1 MNNRSDRLEKP
12 DREGTVRDDEGSR
25 QGIDAAPWWQ
35 TGVVYQ
41 IYPRSF
47 QDSNGDGV
55 GDLPGITA
63 RLDHLA
69 VLGVDA
75 IWVSPFYPSPMKDF
89 GYDVSDYTDVD
100 PLFGTLGD
108 FDRLLAAAHE
118 RGIAMIVDWVPNHTS
133 DQHPWFLASRAG
145 RDGPKRDWYVWR
157 DAKPDGSL
165 PNNWLSSFG
174 GPAWTWDPRT
184 RQFYL
189 HSFLKEQPDLNWR
202 NPDVRRAML
211 GTLEFWLERGVDGFR
226 IDVAHAVMK
235 DPDLRDNP
243 PAPAGSRVLHKDVGP
258 YGTQLHLYDRGH
270 ADTHGVY
277 REVRRLLDRYGGTRQ
292 RVSIGEIHLFEP
304 ADLVSY
310 YGADLDELH
319 MPFNFTLLSVPWSA
333 EAVRRTVDAME
344 AALPR
349 GAWPNWVL
357 GNHDE
362 SRVAS
367 RVGPAAARSAMLLLL
382 TLRGTPTL
390 YYGDEL
396 GMEDVPVP
404 PELAQD
410 PWGKNVPGLGL
421 GRDPQRAPMPW
432 DGSSNAGF
440 TRTGVRPWLPLPPD
454 AATRSVEAQTASPDS
469 MLALTRSLLAMRR
482 AHPALQRGSY
492 RPVSD
497 APAGVFAYQRE
508 LGRDHL
514 LVLVNFE
521 SGPALV
527 RLAGQ
532 IHRSLV
538 STHGAPV
545 VRDGTCALRPHE
557 GVVLERG

>member
-1 MNNRSDRLEKP
+1 
-12 DREGTVRDDEGSR
+12 
-25 QGIDAAPWWQ
+25 
-35 TGVVYQ
+35 VYQ

-63 RLDHLA
+63 RLGHLA
-69 VLGVDA
+69 ALGVDA

-100 PLFGTLGD
+100 PLFGTLAD

-145 RDGPKRDWYVWR
+145 RDAPKRDWYVWR

-184 RQFYL
+184 RQYYL

-277 REVRRLLDRYGGTRQ
+277 REVRRLLDRYSGTRQ

-319 MPFNFTLLSVPWSA
+319 MPFNFTLLSVLWSA
-333 EAVRRTVDAME
+333 EAVRRSVDAME
-344 AALPR
+344 AALPP

-367 RVGPAAARSAMLLLL
+367 RIGPAAARSAMLLLL

-410 PWGKNVPGLGL
+410 PWGKNVPGFGL
-421 GRDPQRAPMPW
+421 GRDPERAPMPW

-440 TRTGVRPWLPLPPD
+440 TPKGVRPWLPLPPD
-454 AATRSVEAQTASPDS
+454 AATSSVEAQAARPDS

-492 RPVSD
+492 RPVAD

-508 LGRDHL
+508 LGHDRL

-521 SGPALV
+521 SSPAHV

-538 STHGAPV
+538 STHGAAV

-557 GVVLERG
+557 GVVLEMS

>member
-1 MNNRSDRLEKP
+1 
-12 DREGTVRDDEGSR
+12 VRDDEGSK
-25 QGIDAAPWWQ
+25 QETTAAPWWQ

-69 VLGVDA
+69 SLGVDA

-118 RGIAMIVDWVPNHTS
+118 RGLAVIVDWVPNHTS

-145 RDGPKRDWYVWR
+145 RDDPKRDWYLWR
-157 DAKPDGSL
+157 DAKPDGSP

-174 GPAWTWDPRT
+174 GSAWTWDPRT
-184 RQFYL
+184 RQYYL

-202 NPDVRRAML
+202 NPEVRRAML

-243 PAPAGSRVLHKDVGP
+243 PAPAGSRVLHKDVGQ

-277 REVRRLLDRYGGTRQ
+277 RDVRRLLDRYSGTRQ
-292 RVSIGEIHLFEP
+292 RVSIGEIHLFDP

-310 YGADLDELH
+310 YGVDLDELH
-319 MPFNFTLLSVPWSA
+319 MPFNFTLLNVPWSA

-362 SRVAS
+362 SRIAS
-367 RVGPAAARSAMLLLL
+367 RIGPAAARSAMLLLL
-382 TLRGTPTL
+382 TLRGTPTV

-421 GRDPQRAPMPW
+421 GRDPERAPMPW
-432 DGSSNAGF
+432 DRSSNAGF
-440 TRTGVRPWLPLPPD
+440 TRPGVRPWLPIPPD
-454 AATRSVEAQTASPDS
+454 AATRNVEAQTASPDS
-469 MLALTRSLLAMRR
+469 MLALTRSLLAIRR

-492 RPVSD
+492 RPVPD
-497 APAGVFAYQRE
+497 TPAGVFAYQRE
-508 LGRDHL
+508 LGRDRVL
-514 LVLVNFE
+514 ALVNFE
-521 SGPALV
+521 SSAPHV
-527 RLAGQ
+527 RLAGR
-532 IHRSLV
+532 IRRPLV
-538 STHGAPV
+538 STQGAPV
-545 VRDGTCALRPHE
+545 LQNGTCALRPHE
-557 GVVLERG
+557 GVVLEMS

>member
-1 MNNRSDRLEKP
+1 MRN
-12 DREGTVRDDEGSR
+12 DEGKK
-25 QGIDAAPWWQ
+25 QGTDAGLWWQ

-55 GDLPGITA
+55 GDLPGISA

-69 VLGVDA
+69 ALGVDA
-75 IWVSPFYPSPMKDF
+75 IWVSPFYRSPMKDF

-145 RDGPKRDWYVWR
+145 RDDPKRDWYVWR
-157 DAKPDGSL
+157 DAKPDGSP

-184 RQFYL
+184 RQYYL
-189 HSFLKEQPDLNWR
+189 HSFLEEQPDLNWR

-243 PAPAGSRVLHKDVGP
+243 PAPAGSRVLHKDVGQ

-277 REVRRLLDRYGGTRQ
+277 RDVRRLLDRYSGTRQ

-362 SRVAS
+362 SRIAS
-367 RVGPAAARSAMLLLL
+367 RIGPAAARSAMLLLL

-410 PWGKNVPGLGL
+410 PWGRNVPGLGL

-440 TRTGVRPWLPLPPD
+440 TRTGVRPWLPLPTD
-454 AATRSVEAQTASPDS
+454 AATRSVEAQTARPDS

-492 RPVSD
+492 RPVTD

-508 LGRDHL
+508 LGRDHV

-521 SGPALV
+521 SSPAHV
-527 RLAGQ
+527 RVAGQ
-532 IHRSLV
+532 IRRSLV

-545 VRDGTCALRPHE
+545 VRDGTCALLPHE
-557 GVVLERG
+557 GVVLEMT

>member
-1 MNNRSDRLEKP
+1 
-12 DREGTVRDDEGSR
+12 VDEGKK
-25 QGIDAAPWWQ
+25 QGTDLAPWWQ

-69 VLGVDA
+69 ALGVDA

-100 PLFGTLGD
+100 PLFGTLAD

-145 RDGPKRDWYVWR
+145 RDDPKRDWYLWR
-157 DAKPDGSL
+157 DAKPDGSP

-184 RQFYL
+184 RQYYL

-270 ADTHGVY
+270 VDTHGVY
-277 REVRRLLDRYGGTRQ
+277 REVRRLLDRYSGTRQ

-319 MPFNFTLLSVPWSA
+319 MPFNFTLLSVLWSA

-344 AALPR
+344 AALPP

-367 RVGPAAARSAMLLLL
+367 RIGPAAARSAMLLLL

-410 PWGKNVPGLGL
+410 PWGKNVPGFGL
-421 GRDPQRAPMPW
+421 GRDPERAPMPW

-440 TRTGVRPWLPLPPD
+440 TGKGVRPWLPLPPD
-454 AATRSVEAQTASPDS
+454 AATSSVAAQAARPDS

-492 RPVSD
+492 RPVAD

-508 LGRDHL
+508 LGHDRL

-521 SGPALV
+521 SSPAHV

-538 STHGAPV
+538 STHGAAV

-557 GVVLERG
+557 GVVLEMS

>member
-1 MNNRSDRLEKP
+1 
-12 DREGTVRDDEGSR
+12 VRNDEGKK
-25 QGIDAAPWWQ
+25 QGTDAGLWWQ

-55 GDLPGITA
+55 GDLPGISA

-69 VLGVDA
+69 ALGVDA
-75 IWVSPFYPSPMKDF
+75 IWVSPFYRSPMKDF

-145 RDGPKRDWYVWR
+145 RDDPKRDWYVWR
-157 DAKPDGSL
+157 DAKPDGSP

-184 RQFYL
+184 RQYYL
-189 HSFLKEQPDLNWR
+189 HSFLEEQPDLNWR

-243 PAPAGSRVLHKDVGP
+243 PAPAGSRVLHKDVGQ

-277 REVRRLLDRYGGTRQ
+277 RDVRRLLDRYSGTRQ

-344 AALPR
+344 AALPP

-362 SRVAS
+362 SRIAS
-367 RVGPAAARSAMLLLL
+367 RIGPAASRSAMLLLL

-404 PELAQD
+404 PELVQD

-432 DGSSNAGF
+432 DRSPNAGF
-440 TRTGVRPWLPLPPD
+440 TRKGVRPWLPLPPD
-454 AATRSVEAQTASPDS
+454 AATRSVEAQTAIPDS
-469 MLALTRSLLAMRR
+469 MLALTRSLLSIRR

-492 RPVSD
+492 RPVAD

-508 LGRDHL
+508 LGHDHV

-521 SGPALV
+521 SGPAHV
-527 RLAGQ
+527 RVAGQ

-545 VRDGTCALRPHE
+545 IRDGTCALRPHE
-557 GVVLERG
+557 GVVLEMT